1 MIIVSEIDAYVD
13 QPNKRRKEEKKKR
26 RKEKKKKT
34 RIHEYKNTRIQ
45 EYKKKK
51 LKLKNQRDVSDFEK
65 ETHQLTSSIWD
76 RTRSHTIC
84 FPSWHCTTCRGKLY
98 NHSTIN

>member
-13 QPNKRRKEEKKKR
+13 QPN
-26 RKEKKKKT
+26 
-34 RIHEYKNTRIQ
+34 EYKNTRIQ

-65 ETHQLTSSIWD
+65 RNTS
-76 RTRSHTIC
+76 TYLQYM
-84 FPSWHCTTCRGKLY
+84 G
-98 NHSTIN
+98 